1 MRRCH
6 YSIVIFTYLSCFG
19 FNINPAVAASY
30 DKSPSF
36 LKVAQADSSNTNSPT
51 NLRIGS
57 AGEDVK
63 LLQTQLKKLGY
74 YDGIPDGQFGESTR
88 DAVIEFQLKKKVLA
102 DGIVGN
108 QTNELIKAETLK
120 QDSFVSTPTP
130 QPA

>member
-1 MRRCH
+1 PH
-6 YSIVIFTYLSCFG
+6 YLFS
-19 FNINPAVAASY
+19 
-30 DKSPSF
+30 DWW
-36 LKVAQADSSNTNSPT
+36 
-51 NLRIGS
+51 

-120 QDSFVSTPTP
+120 QDSFVFCTVFWSWLWCRCRNETILL
-130 QPA
+130 

>member
-1 MRRCH
+1 PH
-6 YSIVIFTYLSCFG
+6 YLFS
-19 FNINPAVAASY
+19 
-30 DKSPSF
+30 DWW
-36 LKVAQADSSNTNSPT
+36 
-51 NLRIGS
+51 

-130 QPA
+130 QPAPEDSAENETILL